1 MRRLILILML
11 ATLVTLDV
19 APMFAVAQDAVQVQQ
34 QPARKRRTLFDLLF
48 GPKEPKLPV
57 LQQAP
62 RDMPVKPRR
71 TAPPPPAKPIV
82 AKVPGATRVAVFG
95 DSLADDLGAALDRLY
110 ADDPNLVVVPMANDD
125 SGLVRTD
132 YYDWQ
137 KAVADQIKA
146 NSFDVAVVMI
156 GANDRQTLNVDG
168 QSYKSLTD
176 GWTSTYTQ
184 RLNAF
189 LNQLRAAGKPV
200 VWVGLPPMQAPQYS
214 AAIGQINALQRLASF
229 SGGAQFLDIY
239 DRFVD
244 ENGKYTTYG
253 PDLSGQQV
261 RMRKDDGVHFA
272 NAGSDKLAFY
282 VSQSLKLFYN
292 GGGGI
297 AVADPLKG
305 TDAAGMVRPPYQGLG
320 QIRLLEVA
328 GAVTSLTNTQARA
341 DALVTAT
348 RSPAQKPSFSLDELV
363 KAPPGRVDA
372 FGAGVSPAT
381 EGAGSK

>member
-19 APMFAVAQDAVQVQQ
+19 APMFAMAQDPAQVQQ
-34 QPARKRRTLFDLLF
+34 PVRKRRTLFDLLF

-71 TAPPPPAKPIV
+71 TTPPPPAKPIV

-95 DSLADDLGAALDRLY
+95 DSLADDLGGALDRLY
-110 ADDPNLVVVPMANDD
+110 ADDPNLVVVQMANDD

-132 YYDWQ
+132 YYDWP
-137 KAVADQIKA
+137 KAIADQITA

-156 GANDRQTLNVDG
+156 GANDRQTLNAGG
-168 QSYKSLTD
+168 QAYKSLTD
-176 GWTSTYTQ
+176 GWTSIYTQ
-184 RLNAF
+184 RLNAI
-189 LNQLRAAGKPV
+189 LNALRTAGKPV
-200 VWVGLPPMQAPQYS
+200 VWVGLPPMLAPQYS
-214 AAIGQINALQRLASF
+214 AAIGQISALQRLASF

-244 ENGKYTTYG
+244 DNGKYTTFG

-272 NAGSDKLAFY
+272 NAGADKLAFY

-297 AVADPLKG
+297 AVVDPLKG
-305 TDAAGMVRPPYQGLG
+305 TDAAAMVRPPYQGLG
-320 QIRLLEVA
+320 QIRLLQVA
-328 GAVTSLTNTQARA
+328 GAVTSLTNTPARA

-348 RSPAQKPSFSLDELV
+348 RVPGQKPSFSLDELV
-363 KAPPGRVDA
+363 KAPTGRADA

-381 EGAGSK
+381 AP